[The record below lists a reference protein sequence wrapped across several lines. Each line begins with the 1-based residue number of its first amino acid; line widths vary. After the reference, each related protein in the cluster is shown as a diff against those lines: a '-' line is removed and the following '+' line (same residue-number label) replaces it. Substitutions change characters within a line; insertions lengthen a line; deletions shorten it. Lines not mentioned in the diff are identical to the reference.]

1 MPLNG
6 RVSKATFVILL
17 IGIVSLFADFTY
29 EGSRSII
36 PQFFTTTLG
45 GSVFLLGIV
54 LGLGEFAGYAFRLV
68 SGKLAD
74 VTHRYW
80 QITFIGYAINLFAV
94 PLLALSGNFIIAA
107 FLIFAERLG
116 KATRAPSK
124 DYIISAV
131 SARKNMGRSFA
142 INQALDQTGAVM
154 GPIAMSIIILYNGS
168 YREGFALLAIPAI
181 LAMIFLFTAY
191 MRHKNVAPTSKR
203 EPRDGMMS
211 SRKFIL
217 YSVAVAVSA
226 AGLYQTPFVLFGAQ
240 GSVSTYLIPM
250 IFMVA
255 MIGEGLFGFL
265 FGILYDRLGRVLVY
279 SGLLSAAVIPFIL
292 LHHAPAYFF
301 IAALVIGATIGI
313 QDTVM
318 RAVVGTM
325 IPKERRGFSYGVFNS
340 FYGFGI
346 MASSVLVGYLYHSLG
361 TIAAY
366 VIAVQAIAFVLLAIS
381 FRQSNNR

>member
-1 MPLNG
+1 MAK
-6 RVSKATFVILL
+6 VSKATLVIII

-54 LGLGEFAGYAFRLV
+54 LGLGEFVGYAFRLV

-80 QITFIGYAINLFAV
+80 QITFIGYAINLFVV

-142 INQALDQTGAVM
+142 INQALDQTGAVI
-154 GPIAMSIIILYNGS
+154 GPLAMSIIILYNGS
-168 YREGFALLAIPAI
+168 YREGFAFLAIPAM
-181 LAMIFLFTAY
+181 LAMLFLFTAY
-191 MRHKNVAPTSKR
+191 MRHRNVASLSKR
-203 EPRDGMMS
+203 EPKDGMMS
-211 SRKFIL
+211 SKRFIL
-217 YSVAVAVSA
+217 YSIAVAVSA
-226 AGLYQTPFVLFGAQ
+226 AGMYQTPFVLFGAQ
-240 GSVSTYLIPM
+240 GSVDTYLIPT
-250 IFMVA
+250 IFLMA
-255 MIGEGLFGFL
+255 MIGEGLFGFV
-265 FGILYDRLGRVLVY
+265 FGMLYDRIGRTLVY
-279 SGLLSAAVIPFIL
+279 AGLLSAAIIPFIL
-292 LHHAPAYFF
+292 LNHAPTYFF
-301 IAALVIGATIGI
+301 VAALAIGATMGI

-325 IPKERRGFSYGVFNS
+325 IPKERRGFSYGIFNS

-346 MASSVLVGYLYHSLG
+346 MVSSVLVGYLYHSLG
-361 TIAAY
+361 TIAMY
-366 VIAVQAIAFVLLAIS
+366 VIVAQVIAFVLLAAS
-381 FRQSNNR
+381 FRQRKE

>member
-6 RVSKATFVILL
+6 RINKATLVIIL
-17 IGIVSLFADFTY
+17 IGMVSLFADFTY

-45 GSVFLLGIV
+45 GSVFLLGVV
-54 LGLGEFAGYAFRLV
+54 LGLGEFVGYVFRLV

-124 DYIISAV
+124 DFIISAV

-142 INQALDQTGAVM
+142 INQALDQTGAVV
-154 GPIAMSIIILYNGS
+154 GPIAMSLIILYGGG
-168 YREGFALLAIPAI
+168 YREGFAFLAIPAV
-181 LAMIFLFTAY
+181 LAMLFLATAY
-191 MRHKNVAPTSKR
+191 MRHKDVGALKKR
-203 EPRDGMMS
+203 EPKNGMMS
-211 SRKFIL
+211 SRKFMI
-217 YSVAVAVSA
+217 YSIAVAVSA
-226 AGLYQTPFVLFGAQ
+226 AGLYQTPFVLYGAQ
-240 GSVSTYLIPM
+240 GSISAYLIPI

-265 FGILYDRLGRVLVY
+265 FGMLYDRIGRVLVY
-279 SGLLSAAVIPFIL
+279 AGLAFTGIIPFIL
-292 LHHAPAYFF
+292 LSHSPLSFY
-301 IAALVIGATIGI
+301 IAALVIGAAIGV

-325 IPKERRGFSYGVFNS
+325 IPKERRGFSYGIFNS

-346 MASSVLVGYLYHSLG
+346 MASS
-361 TIAAY
+361 I
-366 VIAVQAIAFVLLAIS
+366 
-381 FRQSNNR
+381 